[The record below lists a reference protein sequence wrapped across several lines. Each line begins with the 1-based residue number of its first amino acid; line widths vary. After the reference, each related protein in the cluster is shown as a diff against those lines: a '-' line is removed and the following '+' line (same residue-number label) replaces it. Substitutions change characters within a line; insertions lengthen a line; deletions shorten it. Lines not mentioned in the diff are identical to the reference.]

1 MNEEMKEEMKEDKTA
16 LIRLSLTDSIDN
28 PNFEANRDYALKI
41 LNELE
46 EQIKSFKT
54 KERNYI

>member
-1 MNEEMKEEMKEDKTA
+1 MKGESSEDKIA

>member
-1 MNEEMKEEMKEDKTA
+1 MNLLSLA

-28 PNFEANRDYALKI
+28 PNFEANRDYALKT

-46 EQIKSFKT
+46 EQITTFNT
-54 KERNYI
+54 K